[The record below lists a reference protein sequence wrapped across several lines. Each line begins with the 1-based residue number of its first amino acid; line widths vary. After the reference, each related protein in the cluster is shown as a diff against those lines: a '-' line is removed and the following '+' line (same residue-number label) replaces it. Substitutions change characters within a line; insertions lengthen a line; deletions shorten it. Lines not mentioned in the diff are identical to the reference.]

1 MVIAKVEVLIIVE
14 QKEHVEE
21 AYLEVANAIDNI
33 EGVEKEKDGY
43 TILDPE
49 SEEYKRIKTNMGL
62 S

>member
-33 EGVEKEKDGY
+33 EGVEKDGY